1 MGLTIVECAVCA
13 WRATCNLKFKYE
25 GGSSLSCPEFTR
37 DVSINKEHEI
47 APTSLT
53 TEDTEKKNTKNK
65 NLINRR
71 DAKDAKKIKGKD

>member
-1 MGLTIVECAVCA
+1 MGLTIVECSVCA

-25 GGSSLSCPEFTR
+25 GSSSLLCPEFTR
-37 DVSINKEHEI
+37 DVSISKEYEI

-65 NLINRR
+65 
-71 DAKDAKKIKGKD
+71 KTKT

>member
-37 DVSINKEHEI
+37 DVSISREHEI

-53 TEDTEKKNTKNK
+53 TEDTEKKNAKNK
-65 NLINRR
+65 NFNLTAEAQRSQR
-71 DAKDAKKIKGKD
+71 KSKK